1 MQSKWNAHNLLMA
14 MQSGPATLEN
24 DLATPYKF
32 NIYLPDGQANFTVK
46 EAKHTFTQNVCL

>member
-1 MQSKWNAHNLLMA
+1 MA

-32 NIYLPDGQANFTVK
+32 NIYLPDGQANFTVR